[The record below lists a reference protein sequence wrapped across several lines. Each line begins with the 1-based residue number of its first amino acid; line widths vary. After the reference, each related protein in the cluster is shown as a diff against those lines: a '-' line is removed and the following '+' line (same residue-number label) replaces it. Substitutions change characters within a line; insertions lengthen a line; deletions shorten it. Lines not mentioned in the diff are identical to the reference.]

1 MQFCFPIFHPLIL
14 LFVFLPL
21 LPSLSS
27 LSHCFPPLL
36 FSPGRLFLLLSL
48 QCWLSQF
55 WSVIFFSSHS
65 RHPLWEL
72 LHNPSINTYIKW
84 LKPYIYSSHLP
95 WVSHI
100 RAYYKRPQA
109 CSPGNSSP
117 ALLPHLCSPF
127 LGPSRTAPFPGH
139 FTMPY
144 PATGLRIWMVTKWLS
159 HITKQAA
166 HQAIISFFFEWIWL
180 KRRLVL
186 DLSLGGCTG
195 ILTVPKPGWG
205 DWRVRENNLL

>member
-65 RHPLWEL
+65 RYPLWEL

-84 LKPYIYSSHLP
+84 LKPYIYSSNLP

-100 RAYYKRPQA
+100 RAYYKRPRPAPQETQA
-109 CSPGNSSP
+109 QLCCLISVLHSWVLA
-117 ALLPHLCSPF
+117 ALPPF
-127 LGPSRTAPFPGH
+127 LGILPCPILP
-139 FTMPY
+139 
-144 PATGLRIWMVTKWLS
+144 
-159 HITKQAA
+159 
-166 HQAIISFFFEWIWL
+166 
-180 KRRLVL
+180 
-186 DLSLGGCTG
+186 LGWEF
-195 ILTVPKPGWG
+195 GW
-205 DWRVRENNLL
+205 